1 MNKVKRLVCT
11 MSLTNTF
18 TIVDSANAIR
28 AHADVKIRQAR
39 SRVLSLIKYRE
50 LGFSE
55 VWWVLRVVFSV

>member
-1 MNKVKRLVCT
+1 

-28 AHADVKIRQAR
+28 AHADVKIRQVC
-39 SRVLSLIKYRE
+39 SGVLSLIKYRE